1 MPYQIGASE
10 RLTKALETG
19 ELTEEILNERV
30 ERILKYK
37 KDLTVDLDGTYEDV
51 KPIVENEATK
61 KASSD
66 IVENAVTLIKGE
78 RLVLSNNALM
88 IATLPIATTIA
99 DEADFNSALG
109 KRIKAELPSLKQAEV
124 GINPTDEDINRLV
137 ELAKN
142 YDQIIFTS
150 YNGNVYQSQ
159 IKLMEALNTLGK
171 ELHVLALRNPY
182 DLYYAKDIKN
192 YVAFYEYTP
201 NSIEA

>member
-1 MPYQIGASE
+1 
-10 RLTKALETG
+10 
-19 ELTEEILNERV
+19 
-30 ERILKYK
+30 
-37 KDLTVDLDGTYEDV
+37 
-51 KPIVENEATK
+51 
-61 KASSD
+61 
-66 IVENAVTLIKGE
+66 
-78 RLVLSNNALM
+78 
-88 IATLPIATTIA
+88 
-99 DEADFNSALG
+99 
-109 KRIKAELPSLKQAEV
+109 AELPSLKQAEV
-124 GINPTDEDINRLV
+124 GINPTDKDINRLV

-201 NSIEA
+201 NSIEACIKYLKGVLVPNGKAPIAYE